1 MAVKKKVVEIDTKD
15 AQQQVDKLKES
26 MAGLNK
32 ENNAATTSVK
42 ELRQEL
48 KAQKNIMLSAEEG
61 TKEYND
67 ALQKAAGIQHTLKE
81 QMEEVNAS
89 AMDFGQIAGN
99 VVKATG
105 GIVAGFQ
112 AAKATMNLFGIENE
126 AVLESLEKMQN
137 LMAITQAIPAL
148 DDGVKAF
155 KRLGL
160 AIKTATIGMNGFKVV
175 LMSTGIG
182 AAVVAVG
189 ALISAFGKLK
199 KKQDDYVE
207 KQKEQ
212 IKLQKEEQIKAQE
225 KYNESLKKELDLK
238 EKLLNIR
245 FNGNDVKVYT
255 NILADYQKQLD
266 EVNAKLKDQYNDA
279 AQLEAKKVYRQLNKE
294 LEQLTEGSEEYIN
307 KLIEIA
313 SQEQK
318 IKDIKPLSKE
328 EIEDLTKRQTELNE
342 KITEYRDKL
351 IEAKAVAAA
360 EARKKQ
366 IEQEKK
372 EIEEIKKKYSDL
384 SIDISLYG
392 ASEYQKDLASLV
404 KAEQQALKTVE
415 DAEKKGVV
423 TKEQAEKDKTAIQKY
438 YSTQRENIAKKE
450 AAQRE
455 NIAKEE
461 AARQRELS
469 IEMIDTSYQ
478 LEQAKLQKQ
487 YDEKLISEYEFNDR
501 KKELQTNYV
510 KDYIDNIQFIL
521 DTEKNL
527 TDEQILDLTNKINDA
542 RASLKE
548 NKETDPNVTTAKQIS
563 EAINASA
570 LALNDFSNNPA
581 WGNILKNVA
590 TLAANWDTLQ
600 ENIGKK
606 GKDAFSAYAQ
616 IAAVGL
622 GAVAQMMNGLAAEQD
637 TSNKEGFE
645 SSKKFQIAGAT
656 MSMFAGIAS
665 AWASSM
671 QLGPIIGPI
680 LGSAL
685 SAMMLGLGIAQID
698 KIKNTQ
704 FGGGGSTSGSSATP
718 NTSAVNSII
727 APVQYTQ
734 DVQGASIEG
743 AIKDT
748 RVYVVEQDISS
759 TQKKVDVAESEARF

>member
-15 AQQQVDKLKES
+15 AQQQVDQLKES
-26 MAGLNK
+26 MAGLDK

-48 KAQKNIMLSAEEG
+48 KAQKDAMLSAEEG

-112 AAKATMNLFGIENE
+112 AAQATMNLFGIENE
-126 AVLESLEKMQN
+126 AVLESLQKMQN

-160 AIKTATIGMNGFKVV
+160 AIKTASAGMSGFKK
-175 LMSTGIG
+175 
-182 AAVVAVG
+182 
-189 ALISAFGKLK
+189 ALISTGLGALVVALGLIIANFDKISAWLDEITGQTDFLGTVADAVVGGLNAAWAGLVQTLKAVGNAIVTYVTAPFKSVWAAIQAYTSTDGGFVDKLK
-199 KKQDDYVE
+199 AAGAAMKNGFVSDWKDVGNDFKEIGVVSANAYQEGFNKNRAKRLAKNVE
-207 KQKEQ
+207 EAV
-212 IKLQKEEQIKAQE
+212 EEG
-225 KYNESLKKELDLK
+225 KKEGK
-238 EKLLNIR
+238 
-245 FNGNDVKVYT
+245 
-255 NILADYQKQLD
+255 
-266 EVNAKLKDQYNDA
+266 AK
-279 AQLEAKKVYRQLNKE
+279 
-294 LEQLTEGSEEYIN
+294 G
-307 KLIEIA
+307 
-313 SQEQK
+313 
-318 IKDIKPLSKE
+318 
-328 EIEDLTKRQTELNE
+328 
-342 KITEYRDKL
+342 
-351 IEAKAVAAA
+351 EAKAEAEEAAYKKRLRNIDKEERA
-360 EARKKQ
+360 EMLALQKRGLNYEEYVKEKEALEEKFVKKQ
-366 IEQEKK
+366 I
-372 EIEEIKKKYSDL
+372 
-384 SIDISLYG
+384 
-392 ASEYQKDLASLV
+392 
-404 KAEQQALKTVE
+404 AELKNT
-415 DAEKKGVV
+415 
-423 TKEQAEKDKTAIQKY
+423 
-438 YSTQRENIAKKE
+438 
-450 AAQRE
+450 
-455 NIAKEE
+455 
-461 AARQRELS
+461 
-469 IEMIDTSYQ
+469 
-478 LEQAKLQKQ
+478 
-487 YDEKLISEYEFNDR
+487 
-501 KKELQTNYV
+501 
-510 KDYIDNIQFIL
+510 L
-521 DTEKNL
+521 DTEK
-527 TDEQILDLTNKINDA
+527 DLTEQEIADLENQLIDLQDRLVKKPEKTSETTTTTTDA
-542 RASLKE
+542 SEDE
-548 NKETDPNVTTAKQIS
+548 NVSKAKLIS

-570 LALNDFSNNPA
+570 LALNDFSDNPA

-590 TLAANWDTLQ
+590 TLAANWDTLT

-606 GKDAFSAYAQ
+606 GKDAFSAFAQ
-616 IAAVGL
+616 IAATAF

-680 LGSAL
+680 LGASL
-685 SAMMLGLGIAQID
+685 SAMMLATGIAQIS

-704 FGGGGSTSGSSATP
+704 FGGGGNASGSSATP
-718 NTSAVNSII
+718 NSGAVNSVI

-748 RVYVVEQDISS
+748 RVYVTEGDISS

>member
-48 KAQKNIMLSAEEG
+48 KAQKDVMLSAEQG

-126 AVLESLEKMQN
+126 AVLQSLEKMQN

-160 AIKTATIGMNGFKVV
+160 AIKSATAGMNGFKAALV
-175 LMSTGIG
+175 STGIG
-182 AAVVAVG
+182 AAVVALGLLVANWDKVTDAMKRWG
-189 ALISAFGKLK
+189 IIHEDTK
-199 KKQDDYVE
+199 KKLEEEKKKAEDLKQKLEEAQKAYRDWE
-207 KQKEQ
+207 KQTAINNLSSEAK
-212 IKLQKEEQIKAQE
+212 E
-225 KYNESLKKELDLK
+225 KYQELENTIEGANLKIAEFQAKMNQVGNDKSAWESLRDQAREY
-238 EKLLNIR
+238 EAIR
-245 FNGNDVKVYT
+245 D
-255 NILADYQKQLD
+255 
-266 EVNAKLKDQYNDA
+266 NAKA
-279 AQLEAKKVYRQLNKE
+279 AQSEILKNAENTKYAAEEAKK
-294 LEQLTEGSEEYIN
+294 
-307 KLIEIA
+307 
-313 SQEQK
+313 
-318 IKDIKPLSKE
+318 
-328 EIEDLTKRQTELNE
+328 
-342 KITEYRDKL
+342 
-351 IEAKAVAAA
+351 AA
-360 EARKKQ
+360 EAAKKAAEERKQ
-366 IEQEKK
+366 AAEQEKK
-372 EIEEIKKKYSDL
+372 EIEEIKKKYSEL

-392 ASEYQKDLASLV
+392 ASEYQKDLAALD

-438 YSTQRENIAKKE
+438 YSTQRENIAK
-450 AAQRE
+450 
-455 NIAKEE
+455 EE
-461 AARQRELS
+461 AARQREIS

-487 YDEKLISEYEFNDR
+487 YDEKLISEQEFNDR

-548 NKETDPNVTTAKQIS
+548 NKETDKNNETDPNVTTAKQIS

-600 ENIGKK
+600 ENIKK
-606 GKDAFSAYAQ
+606 GGKDAFTAYAQ
-616 IAAVGL
+616 IAATGL
-622 GAVAQMMNGLAAEQD
+622 SAVAQMMNGLAAEQD

-645 SSKKFQIAGAT
+645 SSKKYQIAGAT

-685 SAMMLGLGIAQID
+685 SAMMLGTGLAQIA

-704 FGGGGSTSGSSATP
+704 FGGGGNTSGASATP
-718 NTSAVNSII
+718 NTGAVNSII

-748 RVYVVEQDISS
+748 RVYVTEQDISN

>member
-15 AQQQVDKLKES
+15 AQQQVNQLKES

-48 KAQKNIMLSAEEG
+48 KAQKDIMLSAEEG

-160 AIKTATIGMNGFKVV
+160 AIKGATAGMSGLKK
-175 LMSTGIG
+175 
-182 AAVVAVG
+182 
-189 ALISAFGKLK
+189 ALISTGLGALVVALGLIIANFDKISAWLDEITGQTDFLGTVADAVIGGLNAAWAGLVQTLKAVGNAIVTYVTAPFKSVWDAIQAYTSTEGGFVDKLK
-199 KKQDDYVE
+199 AAGSAMKNGFVSDWKDV
-207 KQKEQ
+207 
-212 IKLQKEEQIKAQE
+212 
-225 KYNESLKKELDLK
+225 
-238 EKLLNIR
+238 
-245 FNGNDVKVYT
+245 GNDFKEIGVVSANAYQEGFNK
-255 NILADYQKQLD
+255 NRAKRLAKNV
-266 EVNAKLKDQYNDA
+266 E
-279 AQLEAKKVYRQLNKE
+279 EAK
-294 LEQLTEGSEEYIN
+294 
-307 KLIEIA
+307 EIG
-313 SQEQK
+313 
-318 IKDIKPLSKE
+318 DIRGK
-328 EIEDLTKRQTELNE
+328 
-342 KITEYRDKL
+342 
-351 IEAKAVAAA
+351 AKA
-360 EARKKQ
+360 EA
-366 IEQEKK
+366 
-372 EIEEIKKKYSDL
+372 
-384 SIDISLYG
+384 
-392 ASEYQKDLASLV
+392 
-404 KAEQQALKTVE
+404 
-415 DAEKKGVV
+415 
-423 TKEQAEKDKTAIQKY
+423 
-438 YSTQRENIAKKE
+438 
-450 AAQRE
+450 
-455 NIAKEE
+455 EE
-461 AARQRELS
+461 AAYKKRLS
-469 IEMIDTSYQ
+469 QIDSQERAEM
-478 LEQAKLQKQ
+478 LALQALGLGYEEYVNQKQ
-487 YDEKLISEYEFNDR
+487 ALEDKFTQKRIEALKDILATEKGLTEQEISDLQSELISLQDSLY
-501 KKELQTNYV
+501 KKPEKTSGTTTTTTNEPEDGAV
-510 KDYIDNIQFIL
+510 SN
-521 DTEKNL
+521 
-527 TDEQILDLTNKINDA
+527 
-542 RASLKE
+542 
-548 NKETDPNVTTAKQIS
+548 AKQIS

-570 LALNDFSNNPA
+570 LALNDFSDNPA

-600 ENIGKK
+600 KQIKEGGSK
-606 GKDAFSAYAQ
+606 AFSAYAQ
-616 IAAVGL
+616 MAATAL

-645 SSKKFQIAGAT
+645 SAKKYQIAGAT
-656 MSMFAGIAS
+656 MSMLSGIAS

-671 QLGPIIGPI
+671 QLGFILGPI
-680 LGSAL
+680 VGSAL
-685 SAMMLGLGIAQID
+685 SAMMLGIGIAQIA

-704 FGGGGSTSGSSATP
+704 FGGSGNVSGASATP
-718 NTSAVNSII
+718 NAGAVSSVI
-727 APVQYTQ
+727 APVQYTS

-748 RVYVVEQDISS
+748 RVYVTESDISS